1 MDSCFSTHKLK
12 FFKLPVELLFSFSS
26 LLMSISSTFILL
38 LLQLVLS
45 TEGMYFL
52 VSSQRK
58 CFNVEQP
65 RDTPIVF
72 AYELMD
78 SHSAITLSLYYG
90 HMAIPDMK
98 IKEINVETMG
108 SNHLDFVADNDGY
121 YSLCL
126 EQNGSHKERS
136 RFKLIINYGYDSEY
150 YEKLSNEQHFD
161 QVNMEVHRLND
172 QMTMILNEADFQ
184 KHKEISF
191 HIETE
196 KMNSAALWWPMVQI
210 GILIATGIF
219 QVQNLK
225 QFFKNNK
232 LI

>member
-1 MDSCFSTHKLK
+1 MGWVISLNHSYCTFRELQFTMLHAFVI
-12 FFKLPVELLFSFSS
+12 FF
-26 LLMSISSTFILL
+26 
-38 LLQLVLS
+38 LLQLILF
-45 TEGMYFL
+45 TEGMFFL

-78 SHSAITLSLYYG
+78 SHSSVTLSLYYG
-90 HMAIPDMK
+90 HIAAPDMK
-98 IKEINVETMG
+98 IKEIHVEAKG
-108 SNHLDFVADNDGY
+108 PSHLDFVADNDGY

-126 EQNGSHKERS
+126 EQSGSHGGKS
-136 RFKLIINYGYDSEY
+136 RFKLLINYGYDSEY

-210 GILIATGIF
+210 GILVATGIF

-225 QFFKNNK
+225 RFFKNNK